1 VTEANKN
8 EVEVYFP
15 PYTSWIDFYSLKVV
29 ADNNVVNID
38 KNKKNNNKNNN
49 GKKIVVDAPLSKIP
63 VFIKN
68 GFSYLPVRKTCFSS
82 VFK

>member
-15 PYTSWIDFYSLKVV
+15 SYTSWIDFYSLKIV

-38 KNKKNNNKNNN
+38 KKNKNNKNN

-68 GFSYLPVRKTCFSS
+68 GFFF
-82 VFK
+82 FKLNFFLCIY